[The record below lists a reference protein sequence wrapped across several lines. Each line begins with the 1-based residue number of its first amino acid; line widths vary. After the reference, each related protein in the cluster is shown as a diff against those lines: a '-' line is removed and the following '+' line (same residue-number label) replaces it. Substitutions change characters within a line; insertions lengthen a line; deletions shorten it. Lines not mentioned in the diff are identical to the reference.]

1 MVVPI
6 RGSCLVNG
14 GKGCGQA
21 IASLCEARKA
31 GGESGT
37 HRNWKDTL
45 EDAFKCLKEN
55 LDPDEDEFEA
65 AAKFRRMTW
74 TPGEPAPVMDRAFE
88 KTPHC
93 ESYVDDILVFSL
105 TLESHLDHLRDVFI
119 ALEGRLAATQI

>member
-1 MVVPI
+1 MEGKAAVKLLPAYVKQGRLEEKVV
-6 RGSCLVNG
+6 LT
-14 GKGCGQA
+14 A
-21 IASLCEARKA
+21 I
-31 GGESGT
+31 G
-37 HRNWKDTL
+37 KDTL
-45 EDAFKCLKEN
+45 EDAFKYLKEN